1 MNNVIFT
8 YDQESAMNAGQGGFI
23 NESGAYVITISEA
36 KLTKSQHGAE
46 FIEFSGEADDGRKV
60 SYLSICCKK
69 KDGSVNPFG
78 QSMVQ
83 AIMGCCGV
91 RQVTSHMISVD
102 NLIAPEFTGKR
113 VGLVLQKI
121 LRTKN
126 NGDDTY
132 GMDIRIPFYPDTRQT
147 IAEKVEGKPAT
158 TIDKMVANLKD
169 KDERKTNTQH
179 YSGQQSNGFLEAP
192 RQPQQQ
198 PPMDFDD
205 DIPF

>member
-8 YDQESAMNAGQGGFI
+8 YDQESAMSAGQGGFI
-23 NESGAYVITISEA
+23 NESGAYIITIHEA

-69 KDGSVNPFG
+69 KDGSINIFG
-78 QSMVQ
+78 HSMVQ
-83 AIMGCCGV
+83 AMMGCCGV
-91 RQVTSHMISVD
+91 RQVTSHMVSVN

-147 IAEKVEGKPAT
+147 VAEKMEGMPAT
-158 TIDKMVANLKD
+158 TIDKMVATLKD
-169 KDERKTNTQH
+169 KDERKPVNSGSQY
-179 YSGQQSNGFLEAP
+179 YSQQNI
-192 RQPQQQ
+192 
-198 PPMDFDD
+198 PPADYDD
-205 DIPF
+205 MF

>member
-1 MNNVIFT
+1 MSNVIFT
-8 YDQESAMNAGQGGFI
+8 YNQETAMSAGQGGFI

-36 KLTKSQHGAE
+36 KITKSQHGAE

-69 KDGSVNPFG
+69 KDGSANQFG

-91 RQVTSHMISVD
+91 RQVTSHMISASHV
-102 NLIAPEFTGKR
+102 ITPEFAGKR

-147 IAEKVEGKPAT
+147 IAEKVEGKTAT

-169 KDERKTNTQH
+169 KDERKINTQH
-179 YSGQQSNGFLEAP
+179 YSGQQSEAP
-192 RQPQQQ
+192 RQPQGQ
-198 PPMDFDD
+198 PSVDFDD

>member
-1 MNNVIFT
+1 MSNVIFT
-8 YDQESAMNAGQGGFI
+8 HDQEAAMTAGQGGFI
-23 NESGAYVITISEA
+23 NESGAYAITISEA
-36 KLTKSQHGAE
+36 KLTKAQSGAE
-46 FIEFSGEADDGRKV
+46 FIEFSGETDDGRKV
-60 SYLSICCKK
+60 NYLSVCCKK
-69 KDGSVNPFG
+69 KDGSVNTFG

-91 RQVTSHMISVD
+91 RQVTSHMVSVN

-132 GMDIRIPFYPDTRQT
+132 GMDIRIPFYPDTHQT

-158 TIDKMVANLKD
+158 AIDKMVAGLKD
-169 KDERKTNTQH
+169 KDERKSASTGYQNH
-179 YSGQQSNGFLEAP
+179 AQQNI
-192 RQPQQQ
+192 
-198 PPMDFDD
+198 PPADFDD
-205 DIPF
+205 GIPF

>member
-8 YDQESAMNAGQGGFI
+8 YDQESAMNAGQSGFI
-23 NESGAYVITISEA
+23 NESGAYVLTISEA

-69 KDGSVNPFG
+69 KDGSVNSFG

-91 RQVTSHMISVD
+91 RQVTSHMISTSHV
-102 NLIAPEFTGKR
+102 IAPEFAGKR

-169 KDERKTNTQH
+169 KDERKTNVQH

-192 RQPQQQ
+192 RQPQGQ